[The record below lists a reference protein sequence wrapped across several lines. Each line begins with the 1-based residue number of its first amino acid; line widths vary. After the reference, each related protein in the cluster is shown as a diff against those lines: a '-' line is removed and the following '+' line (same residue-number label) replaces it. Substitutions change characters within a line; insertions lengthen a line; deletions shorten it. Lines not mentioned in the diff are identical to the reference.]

1 MIALDVQDMMIHKM
15 LLLRLLLLLSNH
27 LGSWLTHRLGISDLW
42 LLSNLQTA
50 NNKVDKQS
58 DYMTIRDQC
67 IAIFIQLLHLWTD
80 EVVETASF
88 VVSIVRGLSIYR
100 LALTNEHD
108 AERITST
115 AHHLKL

>member
-1 MIALDVQDMMIHKM
+1 MGDGRSRCPRYDDTQDASAETFIAAFQSP
-15 LLLRLLLLLSNH
+15 R
-27 LGSWLTHRLGISDLW
+27 DLW
-42 LLSNLQTA
+42 LMSYLQTA

-67 IAIFIQLLHLWTD
+67 IAIFIQLLHLWSD